1 MTFNVEKL
9 NLGGG
14 MNLGSG
20 VFTVPKTG
28 IYAFSF
34 KGSGNGSINGYTQGY
49 AQVSMQRNGANV
61 AYGDTHVD
69 TKSSGVLNTST
80 VVTVSIHT
88 TLKLN
93 KGDQITI
100 VFTTGGVYDD
110 STYKTH
116 FTGSLLE
123 EELVIS

>member
-9 NLGGG
+9 NSGGG

-20 VFTVPKTG
+20 VFTAPKAG

-34 KGSGNGSINGYTQGY
+34 KGSGNGKNESPYFRGY
-49 AQVSMQRNGANV
+49 AQVSLERNGANV
-61 AYGDTHVD
+61 AYGDTHIND
-69 TKSSGVLNTST
+69 GTITDAL
-80 VVTVSIHT
+80 VTVSIQA

-100 VFTTGGVYDD
+100 VFTKGGVYDD
-110 STYKTH
+110 YRYGTH
-116 FTGSLLE
+116 FTGSLVE